1 MPLTKIRDAAI
12 TTMLILVL
20 SAIAQP
26 ARSDDDVGKKT
37 ATPPRTEG
45 RNTAPS
51 VDGDALANGL
61 SLTVEIQ
68 LRQLREEL
76 KAQQETL
83 REQQQE
89 LLPSRPSF
97 G

>member
-1 MPLTKIRDAAI
+1 MTSVRKPRLPRGQREGT
-12 TTMLILVL
+12 
-20 SAIAQP
+20 QP
-26 ARSDDDVGKKT
+26 A
-37 ATPPRTEG
+37 
-45 RNTAPS
+45 S

-61 SLTVEIQ
+61 SLTVKIQ

>member
-1 MPLTKIRDAAI
+1 MPLTKIWDAAI

-45 RNTAPS
+45 RNTAAS
-51 VDGDALANGL
+51 VDGDALANGTQ
-61 SLTVEIQ
+61 SY
-68 LRQLREEL
+68 REDPAPAIERR
-76 KAQQETL
+76 AQ
-83 REQQQE
+83 
-89 LLPSRPSF
+89 SAAGDSS
-97 G
+97 